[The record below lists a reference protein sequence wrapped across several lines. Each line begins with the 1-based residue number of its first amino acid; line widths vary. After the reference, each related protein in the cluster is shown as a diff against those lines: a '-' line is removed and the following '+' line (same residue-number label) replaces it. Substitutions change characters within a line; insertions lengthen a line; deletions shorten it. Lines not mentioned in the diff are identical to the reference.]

1 MKKLLT
7 SLFVSLCFFSLA
19 FSFDFGL
26 NVYNNTSFLKQYK
39 SQTVLQSNTAA
50 LWASQ
55 RAENYE
61 AVGSISYTFNYLQT
75 VDSSQ
80 IDLGIIDLDYLY
92 YTRYLNFE
100 GQVVDTLDVQVGR
113 FLTSNLNGY
122 IFNSKLDGLKAEASL
137 NNLSFGAQILYT
149 GLLLNKTS
157 PIKMSSVDMINAID
171 DKQIFGSKR
180 IVYSAYALFD
190 ELAFRQNVSL
200 EFIGQNDLN
209 SSGEDSVNSYYL
221 SLGLN
226 GPIIP
231 SLDYDLV
238 SVYGIANVYNTIESY
253 VLVDANLRLAIPT
266 IKGQLSL
273 EGLFP
278 FALHDSGG
286 SFKAITEKPLS
297 FVETAIT
304 ATSLQSLT
312 LTANM
317 SLSSTVLLSAK
328 FHNYFSQSP
337 NAFSFVDPTK
347 EGRYVGSELVFNCSL
362 IPTSDFSLGLTGGI
376 MLFNK
381 DLVED
386 TSLNPFKVSLTA
398 SLFI

>member
-157 PIKMSSVDMINAID
+157 PIKMSVGDSENTDN
-171 DKQIFGSKR
+171 FGSKR
-180 IVYSAYALFD
+180 IIYSAYALFD
-190 ELAFRQNVSL
+190 EFVSRQNAHF
-200 EFIGQNDLN
+200 EFVGQNDLN
-209 SSGEDSVNSYYL
+209 AYEDDSLDSYYL

-226 GPIIP
+226 GSIIP
-231 SLDYDLV
+231 SLGYNLD
-238 SVYGIANVYNTIESY
+238 SVYELVNSDQVEQY
-253 VLVDANLRLAIPT
+253 VLIDGKLQLAVPSV
-266 IKGQLSL
+266 KGQFSA
-273 EGLFP
+273 GGVFS
-278 FALHDSGG
+278 FALQDSDFG
-286 SFKAITEKPLS
+286 FQAITEKPLS
-297 FVETAIT
+297 FVDSSIMARNVQSLLL
-304 ATSLQSLT
+304 AANFNFTSFFSLSTKLQSYIDKKL
-312 LTANM
+312 
-317 SLSSTVLLSAK
+317 
-328 FHNYFSQSP
+328 
-337 NAFSFVDPTK
+337 
-347 EGRYVGSELVFNCSL
+347 GSGDEAAYKGTELGLICNL
-362 IPTSDFSLGLTGGI
+362 IPTSDFSVSISGGV
-376 MLFNK
+376 LFLDKNAV
-381 DLVED
+381 VEEGSA
-386 TSLNPFKVSLTA
+386 TAFKVSLAA
-398 SLFI
+398 SIFI

>member
-7 SLFVSLCFFSLA
+7 SLFVCLCFFSLA

-171 DKQIFGSKR
+171 DKQI
-180 IVYSAYALFD
+180 
-190 ELAFRQNVSL
+190 
-200 EFIGQNDLN
+200 
-209 SSGEDSVNSYYL
+209 
-221 SLGLN
+221 
-226 GPIIP
+226 
-231 SLDYDLV
+231 
-238 SVYGIANVYNTIESY
+238 
-253 VLVDANLRLAIPT
+253 
-266 IKGQLSL
+266 
-273 EGLFP
+273 
-278 FALHDSGG
+278 
-286 SFKAITEKPLS
+286 
-297 FVETAIT
+297 
-304 ATSLQSLT
+304 
-312 LTANM
+312 
-317 SLSSTVLLSAK
+317 
-328 FHNYFSQSP
+328 
-337 NAFSFVDPTK
+337 
-347 EGRYVGSELVFNCSL
+347 
-362 IPTSDFSLGLTGGI
+362 
-376 MLFNK
+376 
-381 DLVED
+381 
-386 TSLNPFKVSLTA
+386 
-398 SLFI
+398 

>member
-180 IVYSAYALFD
+180 IVYSAYALF
-190 ELAFRQNVSL
+190 EEFASRQNARL
-200 EFIGQNDLN
+200 EFVGQNDLN
-209 SSGEDSVNSYYL
+209 AYEDDSLNSYYL

-226 GPIIP
+226 GSIIP
-231 SLDYDLV
+231 SLGYNLD
-238 SVYGIANVYNTIESY
+238 SVYELVNSDQVEQY
-253 VLVDANLRLAIPT
+253 VLIDGKLQLAVPN
-266 IKGQLSL
+266 IKGQFSA
-273 EGLFP
+273 GGVFS
-278 FALHDSGG
+278 FALQDSDFG
-286 SFKAITEKPLS
+286 FQAITEK
-297 FVETAIT
+297 
-304 ATSLQSLT
+304 SL
-312 LTANM
+312 
-317 SLSSTVLLSAK
+317 
-328 FHNYFSQSP
+328 
-337 NAFSFVDPTK
+337 SFVDPSIVAKNVQSLLFAANFNFTSFLSLSAK
-347 EGRYVGSELVFNCSL
+347 LQSYIDKNLGSEDVAAYRGTELGLVCSL
-362 IPTSDFSLGLTGGI
+362 IPTSDFSVSISGGL
-376 MLFNK
+376 LFLDKNAV
-381 DLVED
+381 VEG
-386 TSLNPFKVSLTA
+386 SSANPFKVSLAA
-398 SLFI
+398 SIFI

>member
-180 IVYSAYALFD
+180 IVYSAYALF
-190 ELAFRQNVSL
+190 EEFASRQNARL
-200 EFIGQNDLN
+200 EFVGQNDLN
-209 SSGEDSVNSYYL
+209 AYKDDSLNSYYL

-226 GPIIP
+226 GSIIP
-231 SLDYDLV
+231 SLGYNLD
-238 SVYGIANVYNTIESY
+238 SVYELVNSDQVEQY
-253 VLVDANLRLAIPT
+253 VLIDGKLQLAVPN
-266 IKGQLSL
+266 IKGQFSA
-273 EGLFP
+273 GGVFS
-278 FALHDSGG
+278 FALQDSDFG
-286 SFKAITEKPLS
+286 FQAITEKPLS
-297 FVETAIT
+297 FVDSSIMARNVQSLLL
-304 ATSLQSLT
+304 AANFNFTSFFSLSTKLQSYIDKKL
-312 LTANM
+312 
-317 SLSSTVLLSAK
+317 
-328 FHNYFSQSP
+328 
-337 NAFSFVDPTK
+337 
-347 EGRYVGSELVFNCSL
+347 GSGDEAAYKGTELGLICNL
-362 IPTSDFSLGLTGGI
+362 IPTSDFSVSISGGV
-376 MLFNK
+376 LFLDKNAV
-381 DLVED
+381 VEEGSA
-386 TSLNPFKVSLTA
+386 TAFKVSLAA
-398 SLFI
+398 SIFI

>member
-180 IVYSAYALFD
+180 IVYSAYALF
-190 ELAFRQNVSL
+190 EEFASRQNARL
-200 EFIGQNDLN
+200 EFVGQNDLN
-209 SSGEDSVNSYYL
+209 AYEDDSLNSYYL

-226 GPIIP
+226 GSIIP
-231 SLDYDLV
+231 SLGYNLD
-238 SVYGIANVYNTIESY
+238 SVYELVNSDQVEQY
-253 VLVDANLRLAIPT
+253 VLIDGKLQLAVPSV
-266 IKGQLSL
+266 KGQFSA
-273 EGLFP
+273 GGVFS
-278 FALHDSGG
+278 FALQDSDFG
-286 SFKAITEKPLS
+286 FQAITEK
-297 FVETAIT
+297 
-304 ATSLQSLT
+304 SL
-312 LTANM
+312 
-317 SLSSTVLLSAK
+317 
-328 FHNYFSQSP
+328 
-337 NAFSFVDPTK
+337 SFVDPSIVAKNVQSLLFAANFNFTSFLSLSAK
-347 EGRYVGSELVFNCSL
+347 LQSYIDKNLGSEDVAAYRGTELGLVCSL
-362 IPTSDFSLGLTGGI
+362 IPTSDFSVSISGGL
-376 MLFNK
+376 LFLDKNAV
-381 DLVED
+381 VEG
-386 TSLNPFKVSLTA
+386 SSANPFKVSLAA
-398 SLFI
+398 SIFI

>member
-1 MKKLLT
+1 MKKLLI
-7 SLFVSLCFFSLA
+7 SFFVSLCFFSLA

-26 NVYNNTSFLKQYK
+26 NIQNYTSFLKQDE
-39 SQTVLQSNTAA
+39 SQTFVQSNTAS

-55 RAENYE
+55 RAETYE
-61 AVGSISYTFNYLQT
+61 AAGSGSYTFNYVKT
-75 VDSSQ
+75 VDTNL
-80 IDLGIIDLDYLY
+80 IDRGIFDLDYLY
-92 YTRYLNFE
+92 YTRFLSFE
-100 GQVVDTLDVQVGR
+100 DQVVDTLDVQVGR
-113 FLTSNLNGY
+113 FFTNNVNTY
-122 IFNSKLDGLKAEASL
+122 VFNSKLDGLKAEASL

-157 PIKMSSVDMINAID
+157 PIKMSVGDSENTDN
-171 DKQIFGSKR
+171 FGSKR
-180 IVYSAYALFD
+180 IIYSAYALFD
-190 ELAFRQNVSL
+190 EFVSRQNAHF
-200 EFIGQNDLN
+200 EFVGQNDLN
-209 SSGEDSVNSYYL
+209 AYEDDSLDSYYL

-226 GPIIP
+226 GSIIP